1 MIKLL
6 NKVIPLAAIVFVVLL
21 GLLVVPPQIDR
32 VTDLTN
38 NLYGAGNQPGQTT
51 PDDPGPGTT
60 DPGAQPSTPTD
71 PGSQTEA
78 PKFTEEQVGKTLV
91 EMVGQYG
98 LNVNGLTAQGD
109 GSYTI
114 HIYGDKS
121 ILNGFL
127 EGFGRCELE
136 PKIGDFSIR
145 ESSTYFFLMNAKSDS
160 GQPLL
165 YTGSFYD
172 LFSNGNPQVMQQM
185 ESLANTQSSSQYY
198 LVLTFFVNPA

>member
-6 NKVIPLAAIVFVVLL
+6 NRVIPLAAIAFVILL
-21 GLLVVPPQIDR
+21 GLLVVPPQINK

-38 NLYGAGNQPGQTT
+38 NLYGTNNPPVQ
-51 PDDPGPGTT
+51 T
-60 DPGAQPSTPTD
+60 DPGNPVPSD
-71 PGSQTEA
+71 PNSQQGVDPISQEPGAA
-78 PKFTEEQVGKTLV
+78 PKFSEEQVGKVLV

-114 HIYGDKS
+114 HIYGDIS

-127 EGFGRCELE
+127 EAFGRCELE
-136 PKIGDFSIR
+136 PQIGDFSIR
-145 ESSTYFFLMNAKSDS
+145 ESSTYFFLMNALSDE
-160 GQPLL
+160 GLPLL
-165 YTGSFYD
+165 YTGTFFD
-172 LFSNGNPQVMQQM
+172 LFNNGNPQVMQQM